1 MVSTL
6 FSSVA
11 AIVAAV
17 LSMSVSVYCI
27 DLFELYDLLIC
38 LKKEKKIQKTQNKYL
53 HALNA

>member
-38 LKKEKKIQKTQNKYL
+38 LKKEKNTKNTE
-53 HALNA
+53 